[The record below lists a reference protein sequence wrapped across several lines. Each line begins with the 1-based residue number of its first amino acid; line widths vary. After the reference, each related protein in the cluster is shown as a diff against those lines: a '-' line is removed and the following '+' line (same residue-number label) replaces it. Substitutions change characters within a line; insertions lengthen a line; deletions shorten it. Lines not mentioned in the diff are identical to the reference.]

1 VHDEAAKALAFAM
14 VLGGTLTV
22 LIITRLRSDRVLSP
36 IAVSILA
43 VMSIFGMRPLLMAK
57 SRDYS
62 LYGLSAARGFS
73 FAVTVGAAGMLALI
87 LGYFCGLALFRS
99 QSLATAPG
107 ANACRDEPPPSIL
120 ATAWMAASL
129 TVLWLALMALA
140 GGGLGFLATLY
151 EGRSEQVERALA
163 GVPVLVGSL
172 PLAGA
177 ISLSY
182 VRLMR
187 EKVALLQRSEKI
199 AYWLGVASTIVPPLA
214 LGTRRYLIPAVIVAA
229 VAASY
234 SRGSRRV
241 SIGSV
246 ILAFLTFVLLAVIP
260 YTRGAGARTLGA
272 GPIKAMTEYFK
283 AHDLSSIVYNVF
295 VSFDTEMFNYVA
307 YVGPRLGTGIPYG
320 SGRGTI
326 GELVVAPLPA
336 RFGIEPWSDTLL
348 TRVFGGSCAEIVCP
362 VASLPGSLLFDGG
375 LLFVVGGMLLWGVA
389 CAYLHGSWQAGPA
402 IRVVPRLAIVAFTI
416 VIVRGNP
423 VSSVI
428 IAMYSIGFALLGLR
442 IVAIASRA
450 STSAASS
457 TDRSSASVRMSI

>member
-1 VHDEAAKALAFAM
+1 
-14 VLGGTLTV
+14 
-22 LIITRLRSDRVLSP
+22 
-36 IAVSILA
+36 
-43 VMSIFGMRPLLMAK
+43 
-57 SRDYS
+57 
-62 LYGLSAARGFS
+62 
-73 FAVTVGAAGMLALI
+73 
-87 LGYFCGLALFRS
+87 
-99 QSLATAPG
+99 
-107 ANACRDEPPPSIL
+107 
-120 ATAWMAASL
+120 MAASF

-151 EGRSEQVERALA
+151 EGRSEQVEKALA

-177 ISLSY
+177 IALSY

-187 EKVALLQRSEKI
+187 EKLALLQRSEKV
-199 AYWLGVASTIVPPLA
+199 AYWLGVASTIVPPMA
-214 LGTRRYLIPAVIVAA
+214 LGTRRYLIPAVIAAA

-234 SRGSRRV
+234 SRGSRRI
-241 SIGSV
+241 SNGSV
-246 ILAFLTFVLLAVIP
+246 VLASLMFVLLAVIP

-272 GPIKAMTEYFK
+272 GPIRAMTEYFST
-283 AHDLSSIVYNVF
+283 HDLSSIVYNVF

-320 SGRGTI
+320 LGRGTI
-326 GELVVAPLPA
+326 GELLVAPLPA

-375 LLFVVGGMLLWGVA
+375 ILAVAGGMLLWGIA
-389 CAYLHGSWQAGPA
+389 CSYLHGSWSTGSAL
-402 IRVVPRLAIVAFTI
+402 RVVPRLAIVAFTV

-428 IAMYSIGFALLGLR
+428 IAMYSIVFALLGLR
-442 IVAIASRA
+442 MVTIARSVAGKGDTPAV
-450 STSAASS
+450 TS
-457 TDRSSASVRMSI
+457 TDTPSASKECRHEASAEVSGR